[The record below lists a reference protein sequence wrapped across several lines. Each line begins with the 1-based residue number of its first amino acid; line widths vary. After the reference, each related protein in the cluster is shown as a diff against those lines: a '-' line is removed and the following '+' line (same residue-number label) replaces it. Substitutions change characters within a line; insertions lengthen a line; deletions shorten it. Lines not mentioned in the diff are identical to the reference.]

1 MERKLKDN
9 LNYYAKQDKTVVVN
23 PHQAELKVN
32 LKKMSYNLTKQVNY
46 SFPETLKKVKAELS
60 KEGFGVISEIDLK
73 EKFKE
78 TLSIEFREYRILGA
92 CNPKLAHQAIEKED
106 KIGVLLPC
114 NILVQEKDKE
124 TAEVTAVNPMET
136 MSAVNNPELKSIA
149 HEVSQKLQRVI
160 ESL

>member
-1 MERKLKDN
+1 M
-9 LNYYAKQDKTVVVN
+9 A
-23 PHQAELKVN
+23 
-32 LKKMSYNLTKQVNY
+32 YNLSKQVVYPFN
-46 SFPETLKKVKAELS
+46 EALEKTKDALN

-73 EKFKE
+73 TKFKE
-78 TLSIEFREYRILGA
+78 KLDVEFREYRILGA
-92 CNPKLAHQAIEKED
+92 CNPALAYQAIEKED

-114 NILVQEKDKE
+114 NILVQERDGQ

-136 MSAVNNPELKSIA
+136 MASVNNPELKSIA

>member
-1 MERKLKDN
+1 M
-9 LNYYAKQDKTVVVN
+9 A
-23 PHQAELKVN
+23 
-32 LKKMSYNLTKQVNY
+32 YNLSKQVVYPFN
-46 SFPETLKKVKAELS
+46 EALEKTKDALN

-73 EKFKE
+73 TKFKE
-78 TLSIEFREYRILGA
+78 KLDVEFREYRILGA
-92 CNPKLAHQAIEKED
+92 CNPALAYQAIEKED

-114 NILVQEKDKE
+114 NILVQERDGQ

-136 MSAVNNPELKSIA
+136 MASVNNPDLKSIA